1 MFPLPHSKNMRRVEG
16 VKTKNQ
22 NNVIKD
28 HGTIRQQIMDVRLSI
43 SGKIFHWNLDMSLIH
58 LFILEC

>member
-1 MFPLPHSKNMRRVEG
+1 MRRVEG

-28 HGTIRQQIMDVRLSI
+28 HGTIRQQIMDTRLPI
-43 SGKIFHWNLDMSLIH
+43 SDKIFHWNLDMSLIH
-58 LFILEC
+58 LVILEY